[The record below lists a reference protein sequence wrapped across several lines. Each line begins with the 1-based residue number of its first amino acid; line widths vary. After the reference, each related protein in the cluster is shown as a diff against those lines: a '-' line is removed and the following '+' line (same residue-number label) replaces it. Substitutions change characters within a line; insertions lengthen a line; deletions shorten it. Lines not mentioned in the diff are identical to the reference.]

1 VLDLALAQRDLT
13 SVSAT
18 LHDAA
23 SLSALTGNYEDAARL
38 TGAAQRIVEETG
50 GEPPP
55 RLINRVEAMPTLR
68 QKLPAARLDELL
80 AEGRGLPTDQAAAIA
95 LTD

>member
-1 VLDLALAQRDLT
+1 MAQRDLT

-23 SLSALTGNYEDAARL
+23 ALFALSGDYENAARL

-55 RLINRVEAMPTLR
+55 RLINRIEALPTL
-68 QKLPAARLDELL
+68 QIELPATRLEELL
-80 AEGRGLPTDQAAAIA
+80 AEGRGLPTEQAATIA